1 MFIVIISNKKKKENI
16 LFIVN
21 PVSGKVKRTN
31 IVKQINEHLELNKYN
46 VVIENTKYKGHAS
59 AIAEQYKEK
68 GINKIVAVG
77 GDGTVNEVGSAII
90 NTNIS
95 LGIIPRGSGN
105 GLARFLSIPMNAKS
119 AIEILNNPTIKDI
132 DTAKINDKYFFCTCG
147 VGFDAHVGN
156 IFNKYTKRR
165 SLNYLKA
172 TIHEFF
178 TYKPN
183 KYSLKFDN
191 HKKKVKCLL
200 ITIANAGQYGNNVYI
215 SPDAKVDDGLL
226 DLCILKPF
234 PKSIMLP
241 IGFRLIGRTL
251 NKSKYLEV
259 IKCKKIILKK
269 KKKVKC
275 HYDGETYKVGKKIV
289 VKIIPASLKVMIP

>member
-1 MFIVIISNKKKKENI
+1 MIISNKKKKENI

-21 PVSGKVKRTN
+21 PVSGKGKKVN

-46 VVIENTKYKGHAS
+46 VVLENTKYKGHAHT
-59 AIAEQYKEK
+59 IAKQYKEK

-77 GDGTVNEVGSAII
+77 GDGTINEIGSAII

-95 LGIIPRGSGN
+95 LGIIPGGSGN
-105 GLARFLSIPMNAKS
+105 GLARFLSIPMNAKR

-132 DTAKINDKYFFCTCG
+132 DAAKINNKYFFCTCG

-165 SLNYLKA
+165 SINYFKT
-172 TIHEFF
+172 TIQEFL
-178 TYKPN
+178 TYKPE
-183 KYSLKFDN
+183 KYNLKFDN
-191 HKKKVKCLL
+191 HKSKVKSLL

-215 SPDAKVDDGLL
+215 SPDAKIDDGLL

-241 IGFRLIGRTL
+241 IGLRLIGKTL
-251 NKSKYLEV
+251 NKSKYLKV

-269 KKKVKC
+269 KKNVKC
-275 HYDGETYKVGKKIV
+275 HYDGETYKVGRRIE